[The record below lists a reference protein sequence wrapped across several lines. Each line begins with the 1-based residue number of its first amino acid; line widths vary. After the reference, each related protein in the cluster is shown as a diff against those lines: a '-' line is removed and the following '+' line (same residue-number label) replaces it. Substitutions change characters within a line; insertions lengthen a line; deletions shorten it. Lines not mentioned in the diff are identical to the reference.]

1 MLFTLPALV
10 LDKDKIE
17 EIDYLVTLFTP
28 RGKTRVLAKG
38 AQKSLKRFLNLLEDL
53 TYLRVHLRKP
63 QRGKIFILEGADLLY
78 LPESPRKEPLKFY
91 FFSYLAEVI
100 DFTSP
105 SSLSKDSFYW
115 ITEYVKDID
124 RRDAVKLDKFF
135 WEMKWLEICGLS
147 PYIYDCV
154 RCGKRPQRMF
164 YFSIS
169 QGGVLCLNCRDEN
182 VFILSPSQIDL
193 LRKIGRI
200 KTLKE
205 MEILWEG
212 LFEEERGQLLELSE
226 RFFLHHFDWEP
237 RSLKLLKEHWVNHG

>member
-38 AQKSLKRFLNLLEDL
+38 AQKSFKRFLNLLEDL

-63 QRGKIFILEGADLLY
+63 QRGKTFILEGADLLY
-78 LPESPRKEPLKFY
+78 LPESPRKEPLQFY
-91 FFSYLAEVI
+91 FFSYLAEII
-100 DFTSP
+100 DFTTP
-105 SSLSKDSFYW
+105 FSLSKKSFFW
-115 ITEYVKDID
+115 ITQYVKDLD
-124 RRDAVKLDKFF
+124 TRRAGKLDKFF

-147 PYIYDCV
+147 PYVSGCV
-154 RCGKRPQRMF
+154 RCGMRPQRIF
-164 YFSIS
+164 YFSIP

-182 VFILSPSQIDL
+182 VLILSHSQIDL

-205 MEILWEG
+205 MENLWER
-212 LFEEERGQLLELSE
+212 LLEEERRRLLDLSE
-226 RFFLHHFDWEP
+226 RFFLYHLDWEP
-237 RSLKLLKEHWVNHG
+237 RSLRTLKEHWVNHG